1 MFRFNY
7 SILQN
12 QLMMVLISILIGLI
26 IGVEREYRNKSAGL
40 RTFVLISFGAC
51 VFTILSVEIGIG
63 NPDRLAA
70 NIITGI
76 GFLGAG
82 VIFKEDNKISG
93 ITTATTI
100 WATASLGMA
109 AGSGHIYLAIFGVV
123 IVMVILNLLVPL
135 QNYIDSEHKIREYR
149 LSTNGLDDCE
159 SCIDLFKENNLKY
172 KLTGQ
177 EKNNNIVSTFWH
189 VSGKDKNH
197 KQLIIAIQTNNK
209 IISYQY

>member
-1 MFRFNY
+1 MFKFDF
-7 SILQN
+7 STLQH
-12 QLMMVLISILIGLI
+12 QLIMVLISILIGLI

-51 VFTILSVEIGIG
+51 VFTILSIEIGIA

-100 WATASLGMA
+100 WAAASLGMA
-109 AGSGHIYLAIFGVV
+109 AGSGHIYLAIFGVI
-123 IVMVILNLLVPL
+123 IVMVILNLLAPL
-135 QNYIDSEHKIREYR
+135 QDYIDNEHKIRAYK
-149 LSTNGLDDCE
+149 LSTNDLEDCE
-159 SCIDLFKENNLKY
+159 YCIGLFKENHLKY

-177 EKNNNIVSTFWH
+177 EKKNDIICTTWDIT
-189 VSGKDKNH
+189 GKDKDH
-197 KQLIIAIQTNNK
+197 QQLIAAIQANDK
-209 IISYQY
+209 ITAYQF